1 MQTRRLETALTA
13 TLAPLVTAAVLALH
27 KIAMHRVSCSPG
39 DLAHLLCCNGL
50 WQGDG
55 HLKLVRVTAGPVT
68 SRSSLHRQADASS
81 MTQGSLTLH
90 SHVTKPRL
98 LSQVGHNIT
107 SNVTPRNMSV

>member
-1 MQTRRLETALTA
+1 MQTRGLETALTA

-27 KIAMHRVSCSPG
+27 KFAMHRASCSPG

-81 MTQGSLTLH
+81 MTQGSLRLH
-90 SHVTKPRL
+90 SYVTKPRL
-98 LSQVGHNIT
+98 LSQVGHNST